1 MIKKNWTKSWKA
13 SIKPRKQH
21 TYVRN
26 APRHMLGDFVAS
38 HLSKDLREKHKI
50 RSLRLRV
57 GDKVKILR
65 GSFKNKTGKV
75 ERMNVQRRK
84 VYITGIELTKRD
96 GAQAEAAAALPDL
109 RQDEAAAAAALQR
122 LLIDRD
128 NLDREEAQVAA
139 AQELQYFS
147 GFK

>member
-1 MIKKNWTKSWKA
+1 MITMIKKNWTKSWRA

-96 GAQAEAAAALPDL
+96 GSKALVPL
-109 RQDEAAAAAALQR
+109 NPSN
-122 LLIDRD
+122 LLI
-128 NLDREEAQVAA
+128 
-139 AQELQYFS
+139 QELTSDKRRLEVKQ
-147 GFK
+147 